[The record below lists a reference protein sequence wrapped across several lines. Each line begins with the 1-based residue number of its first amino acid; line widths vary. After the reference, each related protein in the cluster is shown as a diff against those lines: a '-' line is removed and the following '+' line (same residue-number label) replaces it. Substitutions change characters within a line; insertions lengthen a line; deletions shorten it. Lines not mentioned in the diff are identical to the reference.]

1 MSSCLLM
8 DLMELDSH
16 TECDSG
22 CRISKL
28 TYSACESVFSAG
40 DEVKIVFCGRQKK
53 DLVKVP

>member
-1 MSSCLLM
+1 M